1 MKIFHDDVWNITRN
15 RYAESLDIFW
25 PLAQHFDVETLHGRY
40 NETYLSKI
48 FHWIFEYNTEIQNAN
63 LF

>member
-25 PLAQHFDVETLHGRY
+25 PLAQHFDGCR
-40 NETYLSKI
+40 NIAWKI
-48 FHWIFEYNTEIQNAN
+48 QRN
-63 LF
+63 LPIKNISLDI